1 MKKEEW
7 EELDFNP
14 TRDGYWATTERI
26 KQRIAEKQ
34 STKRKQALILWC
46 FVILSLLILLFVL
59 WLMI

>member
-7 EELDFNP
+7 DELDFNP
-14 TRDGYWATTERI
+14 TRDGYWATRDRI
-26 KQRIAEKQ
+26 KKRIAEKQ